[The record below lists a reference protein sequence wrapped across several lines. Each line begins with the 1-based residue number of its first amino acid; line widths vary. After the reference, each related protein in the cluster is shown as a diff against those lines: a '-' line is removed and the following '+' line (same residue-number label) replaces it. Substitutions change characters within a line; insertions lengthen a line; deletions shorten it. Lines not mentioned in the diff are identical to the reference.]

1 VTGVR
6 SGREGELAA
15 AYQRARPRLLRLA
28 YATLGSRTE
37 AEDVVSDCWLRLAA
51 ADAREPVRD
60 VEGWAVIAVAR
71 AALDTLRS
79 ARLRRELY
87 VGPWLPEPVVE
98 FAADDPDP
106 ADRVSLDDTVS
117 WALLVVLE
125 TLTPAERTS
134 WVLHDLFGLP
144 FAEVADVV
152 GRTPA
157 AVRQLAGRARAHV
170 RAAVPR
176 VAVDRDEHRT
186 AVARFLNATRGGD
199 LHELLHALDP
209 AVVLTTDSG
218 GAVTAA
224 RRPVVGADRV
234 ARFLLGAAGKWPDG
248 RAQLVSVNGVPGL
261 AVIIGDRVDSLIV
274 LTFRDERITR
284 VDIIRAP
291 EKVHAATGGRIRG
304 ATETGPERA
313 PHQPRPAPPP
323 RRACRTAHAEPLQP
337 GPRPD
342 SPA

>member
-1 VTGVR
+1 MTGGR
-6 SGREGELAA
+6 GGREGELAA

-37 AEDVVSDCWLRLAA
+37 AEDIVSDCWLRLAA

-60 VEGWAVIAVAR
+60 VQGWAVTAVAR
-71 AALDTLRS
+71 AALDMLRS

-98 FAADDPDP
+98 FAADDSDP

-144 FAEVADVV
+144 FADVADAV

-157 AVRQLAGRARAHV
+157 AVRQLAARARAHV
-170 RAAVPR
+170 HAAAPR
-176 VAVDRDEHRT
+176 VAVDPDEHRA
-186 AVARFLNATRGGD
+186 AVVRFLNAARGGD
-199 LHELLHALDP
+199 LRQLLRALDP
-209 AVVLTTDSG
+209 AVVLTTDGG

-234 ARFLLGAAGKWPDG
+234 ARFLIGVAAAAQSPQG
-248 RAQLVSVNGVPGL
+248 RAQLVSVNGAPGL
-261 AVIIGDRVDSLIV
+261 AVVVGDHVDSVVALTMRESRIV
-274 LTFRDERITR
+274 R

-291 EKVHAATGGRIRG
+291 EKIRAAT
-304 ATETGPERA
+304 RA
-313 PHQPRPAPPP
+313 PLVE
-323 RRACRTAHAEPLQP
+323 RRGIR
-337 GPRPD
+337 
-342 SPA
+342 